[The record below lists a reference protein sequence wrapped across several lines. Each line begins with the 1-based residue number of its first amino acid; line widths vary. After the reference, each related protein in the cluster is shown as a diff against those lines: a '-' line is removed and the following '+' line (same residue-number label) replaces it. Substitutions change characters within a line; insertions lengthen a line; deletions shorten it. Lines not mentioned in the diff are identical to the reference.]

1 MFGGQPA
8 VAWCHDP
15 QPAAIYIY
23 IYWTR
28 SKISSRSDHAKP
40 CGAFVMDLLQA
51 DNAARTLLNVMYP
64 QPSLFYASCL
74 VCEPEGH
81 DTNALSVGVCMW
93 ANPDYDE

>member
-1 MFGGQPA
+1 
-8 VAWCHDP
+8 
-15 QPAAIYIY
+15 
-23 IYWTR
+23 
-28 SKISSRSDHAKP
+28 
-40 CGAFVMDLLQA
+40 MDLLQA